1 MENWRE
7 NIRGKRKIEIPFTL
21 GLDVAKRVIDL
32 RRRLECLQCRFE
44 YVIIL
49 KIEELTEMI
58 RVSQI
63 G

>member
-1 MENWRE
+1 MGNWRK
-7 NIRGKRKIEIPFTL
+7 NIRVKRKIETPFTL

-32 RRRLECLQCRFE
+32 RRRLESLKCRFE

-49 KIEELTEMI
+49 KIEELIEMI